1 MEKLEKA
8 YQAIDQLE
16 SIGFPITP
24 ELKVVIARFEREYL
38 REEVIPLI
46 EQEMAPLLE
55 KMRNSFELEITYNP
69 EDALNIT
76 LVDRP
81 KVQPQLFAEE
91 QPSKRQKKYIIR
103 VIFPDNH
110 VSCKHM
116 VWETL
121 MDVIR
126 FAGPE
131 NVQRLGINIMGGN
144 LVSRQL
150 HENERYRVG
159 QKEVEPGLYVCTY
172 SSTDTKLEQIKTI
185 NRALNLGLKIEKQ
198 ML

>member
-8 YQAIDQLE
+8 YQAIDLLE
-16 SIGFPITP
+16 SIDFPITP
-24 ELKVVIARFEREYL
+24 ELMGIIARFEKEYL

-81 KVQPQLFAEE
+81 KVQAQLFAEE

-185 NRALNLGLKIEKQ
+185 NPTLTLSF
-198 ML
+198 